1 MKNKIITLLLIA
13 GAIFFS
19 SCQKNIDVFIAQSAG
34 PDTTWYGAVNSS
46 MPVAA
51 LQTSLLI
58 APVKDSI
65 EINNTAMAYLTTS
78 AGLQCGF
85 PPLSCVTTAGQVVT
99 GKVQVELFVIKKK
112 GDMVLMNKPTTS
124 NGSMLV
130 SAGEIFI
137 RLKKDG
143 QDITLAPGAKITVRY
158 SDLPVNNAM
167 KLFFGEETLIGN
179 FNWLPNTD
187 TINNFVAYGQQ
198 TYEITTNHLRWINL
212 DYFYDT
218 AGITRSTVSVRLPSN
233 YTNANTTAFLVFKDI
248 RSVLRMNADVPEK
261 RFITGKVPAGK
272 GAYVV
277 VISQQGNDYFM
288 SKELISTGLNT
299 TNGNQGISLT
309 PIKTSLAD
317 IKALLATL

>member
-1 MKNKIITLLLIA
+1 MKNKIIILLFIA
-13 GAIFFS
+13 GAVFLS
-19 SCQKNIDVFIAQSAG
+19 SCQKNIDVFIAQSTG
-34 PDTTWYGAVNSS
+34 PDTTWYNAVNSS

-65 EINNTAMAYLTTS
+65 EINNSTMAYLTTS
-78 AGLQCGF
+78 SGLQCGF

-124 NGSMLV
+124 NGQMLV
-130 SAGEIFI
+130 SAGELFI

-143 QDITLAPGAKITVRY
+143 QDITLAPGAKITLRY

-167 KLFFGEETLIGN
+167 KLFFGEETLNGN
-179 FNWLPNTD
+179 FNWLPNND
-187 TINNFVAYGQQ
+187 TINNFVSYGQQ

-218 AGITRSTVSVRLPSN
+218 TGITRSTVSVRLPSN

-261 RFITGKVPAGK
+261 RFITGKVPGGK

-277 VISQQGNDYFM
+277 VISRQGNDYFM
-288 SKELISTGLNT
+288 SKEIITTGLNT

-309 PIKTSLAD
+309 PTKTSLAD
-317 IKALLATL
+317 IKAWLATL